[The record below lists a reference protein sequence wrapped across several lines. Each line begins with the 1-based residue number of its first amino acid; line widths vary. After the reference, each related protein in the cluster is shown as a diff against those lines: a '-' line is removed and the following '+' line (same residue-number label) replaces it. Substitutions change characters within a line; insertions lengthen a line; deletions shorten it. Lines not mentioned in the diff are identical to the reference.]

1 MEENK
6 EEILTINIILQSD
19 EKGNDHGKD
28 IKEYGS
34 KLIATTAQ
42 ETVSNYK
49 SKRNNTVSAKT
60 NSPMEKK

>member
-6 EEILTINIILQSD
+6 EEMLKINIILQSD

-42 ETVSNYK
+42 ETN
-49 SKRNNTVSAKT
+49 SA
-60 NSPMEKK
+60 MENK